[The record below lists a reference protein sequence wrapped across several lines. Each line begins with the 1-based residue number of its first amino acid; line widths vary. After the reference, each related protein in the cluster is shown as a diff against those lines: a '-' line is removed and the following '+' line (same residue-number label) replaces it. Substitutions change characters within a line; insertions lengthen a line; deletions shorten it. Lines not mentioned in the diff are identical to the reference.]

1 MSQKEDMT
9 QSLKALEVD
18 ALQLFEQLGH
28 NAAVDRRALSLA
40 QTNLQQSILWAI
52 KAVEEVKS

>member
-1 MSQKEDMT
+1 MSQKQEMI

-18 ALQLFEQLGH
+18 ALQRFEQLGY
-28 NAAVDRRALSLA
+28 NAAVNRRALSLA